1 MCLFIGGEARGG
13 WSSPGQPPV
22 RPHRRARRSPGCR
35 FAKIGTKR
43 SSCRIRCKDKEDS
56 YKDKEDTY
64 QIKPN
69 ASIRQVFCSE
79 VAEGV
84 AHARQ
89 AGERDRRA
97 GWPRRAARLWKLTP
111 RDGGAPARP
120 DQECA
125 GRRQAQRLPHGREPG
140 AIAARNR
147 PLSSMAMAMLLR
159 RMKAALA
166 VHGFRST
173 FRCARPTPLVDPDA
187 DLFENRSSAR

>member
-1 MCLFIGGEARGG
+1 MCLFIGGDARGG
-13 WSSPGQPPV
+13 WSCPGQPPA

-35 FAKIGTKR
+35 FARIGTKR

-56 YKDKEDTY
+56 YEDREDTY

-97 GWPRRAARLWKLTP
+97 GWPQRAARLWKLTP
-111 RDGGAPARP
+111 ETAERLRGRIKNVLDAAKPKGCRTGENPARLRRGTGRCHP
-120 DQECA
+120 WRWRCCCA
-125 GRRQAQRLPHGREPG
+125 G
-140 AIAARNR
+140 
-147 PLSSMAMAMLLR
+147 
-159 RMKAALA
+159 
-166 VHGFRST
+166 
-173 FRCARPTPLVDPDA
+173 
-187 DLFENRSSAR
+187 